1 MQRNRTFAG
10 KLEFFALLAALVV
23 AGFAFSPRAGGQV
36 PNDPNVTDVYN
47 IFLQAPRNLRQNLTR
62 AQKALDDKRYSDAV
76 SELGEILNSPTSDDY
91 FLGPTGN
98 ADAQVSLKSQAQQLL
113 GSMPEKGRQLYELQ
127 SGAEARALLDKGLAA
142 GSVQTLTEV
151 ARRYFHTKAGY
162 EATLLL
168 GRWQL
173 DQGRPLAAALM
184 LKRVADTSAAAAV
197 YDPELSVLLATCW
210 SHARMPDRARETLVA
225 LKQRMP
231 QAKVQLG
238 TGQTP
243 LFSSDAEAL
252 AWLEKIVG
260 AGGAA
265 KAHEATQWV
274 MFRGNEMR
282 NATTSGSL
290 PLLNYRWDFPTVNDP
305 QDEARVK
312 ALTKAQLDR
321 AEPVIPSV
329 QPLAVG
335 ETLLVRTPERLLGVD
350 QKSGKRLWVFPWD
363 DSSYERASRNNPQ
376 IARASLADQ
385 RENELKQRL
394 WEDNCFG
401 QMSSDGEQVF
411 LIDDLGYASVGNHNS
426 SARVFVGPNG
436 RLMRN
441 DSTARPYN
449 KLVALDLKKQ
459 GKLRWIVG
467 GDGGEDDANLAGAFF
482 LGAPLPL
489 EGQLF
494 VLAEFNGEIRLCCL
508 NASTG
513 MLEWKQQVALMEDNQ
528 QIMFDSVRRLAG
540 ASPSYADGV
549 LVCPTS
555 GGAVVAIDR
564 TTRSLL
570 WGYQYNRWDAAQR
583 IPGAFGFQT
592 YRQGTTPTAHWL
604 DSSVTIA
611 DGCVLLTPVES
622 QELHCLDL
630 LTGKARWTAPAATL
644 PRENLLYVAC
654 VHEHRAI
661 LVGKNEVK
669 AISLADGQTAWSLAL
684 DQSGDLPSGR
694 GYYSGRFYFLPTVG
708 KELLKIDLASG
719 KIAIRAKTEIPL
731 GNLVCYQDEL
741 ISQSSELVASFYLS
755 DPLRARIDETLKK
768 NPNDIWALTRRG
780 EILLQEGSPKL
791 ALDALWKA
799 HNLEPANDAT
809 RTMLVKV
816 VLLLLKDDYAAHREM
831 AVKIEQLIDRP
842 EQRRELLRLQA
853 QGLEQE
859 GEAWKAF
866 QAYVAL
872 SQASPES
879 GSKSP
884 EELQRV
890 EQDRSVR
897 MDRWV
902 QGRLQSLY
910 LAADD
915 PLRVQ
920 MNEQIQSRI
929 EPVLSA
935 DDIATLRAFNAHFGF
950 HPLAEQVRLA
960 LAAKLVAA
968 DQPLAAELLAG
979 QLLESREAAIA
990 GGATAVLAQ
999 LYEKSQRN
1007 DLALQYYRELAKRYA
1022 DVLCPGGKTG
1032 RALAERALQSEALQ
1046 QEVALETWPTGRA
1059 IEQKEKPGAD
1069 ANEGGIQQRQ
1079 RVTYSLPVI
1088 QFSGAAPRGMRAGYD
1103 PSNAAVTMRDSFD
1116 RFLVAASLRNSE
1128 TPSRRSYAMPYN
1140 SLSAKANG
1148 HLLVVNMGSELVAV
1162 DGLRAVGPS
1171 FETLLWRQDLVDI
1184 DPNSRTGIYPQ
1195 QRSVSSPLTP
1205 PRTVYYDPT
1214 GRLNFTNG
1222 PITATGICYQ
1232 KGRQMYCADP
1242 LTGETIWQRGMLEPT
1257 SDIFGDD
1264 EMLFVVGPNSDEAL
1278 VLSAVDGRTLGK
1290 RKVPRADRRWATN
1303 GRRVLSWQQ
1312 KGSKLTVRLD
1322 DMAVEP
1328 AGTEL
1333 WSVEVPLGTKG
1344 YLIDGEEVALLKT
1357 DGQLSI
1363 VSLTDGQSRLAAQ
1376 LEPEPSLA
1384 WLQVQRSRDQYI
1396 IVTGGPQIGGG
1407 EILAQPIMNVTSQHA
1422 LMNGRVYAFDRHTGK
1437 SQWPVPAYISQHG
1450 FPTDQ
1455 PAESPL
1461 LLFVRNLN
1469 VQKVNNNNWRAS
1481 VLAID
1486 KRDGRIVLEND
1497 DLNSSAPGNRAGMAN
1512 NCEINADVDEKTVT
1526 LTIYTPQ
1533 VKSLTLKLTD
1543 KPQPP
1548 APPAQ
1553 TGVMS
1558 SLTAGKPPGMV
1569 DGIIGAVIRALAP

>member
-1 MQRNRTFAG
+1 
-10 KLEFFALLAALVV
+10 
-23 AGFAFSPRAGGQV
+23 
-36 PNDPNVTDVYN
+36 
-47 IFLQAPRNLRQNLTR
+47 
-62 AQKALDDKRYSDAV
+62 
-76 SELGEILNSPTSDDY
+76 
-91 FLGPTGN
+91 
-98 ADAQVSLKSQAQQLL
+98 
-113 GSMPEKGRQLYELQ
+113 MPEKGRQLYELQ

-142 GSVQTLTEV
+142 GSVQSLTEV

-162 EATLLL
+162 EATMLL

-173 DQGRPLAAALM
+173 DQGRPLAAALT
-184 LKRVADTSAAAAV
+184 LKRVADTPAAAAA
-197 YDPELSVLLATCW
+197 YDPELAVLLATCW
-210 SHARMPDRARETLVA
+210 SHARMPDRARETLLA

-231 QAKVQLG
+231 NAKVQLG
-238 TGQTP
+238 AEQTS
-243 LFSSDAEAL
+243 LFSSDSEAL

-265 KAHEATQWV
+265 KAQEATQWV

-312 ALTKAQLDR
+312 ALTKTQLDR

-335 ETLLVRTPERLLGVD
+335 DTLLVRTPERLLGVD

-363 DSSYERASRNNPQ
+363 DSSYERATRNNSQ
-376 IARASLADQ
+376 VVRSSLADQ
-385 RENELKQRL
+385 RDSELKQRL

-411 LIDDLGYASVGNHNS
+411 LIDDLGYAPVSNYS
-426 SARVFVGPNG
+426 SNARVFVGPNG

-441 DSTARPYN
+441 DNMARPYN

-508 NASTG
+508 NAATG

-583 IPGAFGFQT
+583 IPGAFGFQS
-592 YRQGTTPTAHWL
+592 YRNKGAPTDHWL
-604 DSSVTIA
+604 DSSATIA

-630 LTGKARWTAPAATL
+630 LTGKARWTAPTATL
-644 PRENLLYVAC
+644 PRANLLYVAC
-654 VHEHRAI
+654 IHDHRAI
-661 LVGKNEVK
+661 LVGKDEVR
-669 AISLADGQTAWSLAL
+669 AIALADGQTAWSLAL
-684 DQSGDLPSGR
+684 DQPGDLPSGR

-708 KELLKIDLASG
+708 KELLKIDLETG

-731 GNLVCYQDEL
+731 GNLVCYRDEL
-741 ISQSSELVASFYLS
+741 ISQSSEFVASFYLS

-780 EILLQEGSPKL
+780 EILLQEGSPQR

-799 HNLEPANDAT
+799 HDLEPANDAT
-809 RTMLVKV
+809 RNMLVKV

-831 AVKIEQLIDRP
+831 AAKIEKLIDRP
-842 EQRRELLRLQA
+842 QQRRELLRLQA

-866 QAYVAL
+866 QAYIAL
-872 SQASPES
+872 SQTPPDSALP
-879 GSKSP
+879 P
-884 EELQRV
+884 EELERV
-890 EQDRSVR
+890 EQERRVR
-897 MDRWV
+897 ADRWV

-920 MNEQIQSRI
+920 MNEQIQTR
-929 EPVLSA
+929 VDQTLAA
-935 DDIATLRAFNAHFGF
+935 DEIASLRAFNAHFGF
-950 HPLAEQVRLA
+950 HPLAAQVRLA

-968 DQPLAAELLAG
+968 DQPLEAELLAG
-979 QLLESREAAIA
+979 QLLESSEAAIA

-999 LYEKSQRN
+999 LYEKNRRN
-1007 DLALQYYRELAKRYA
+1007 DLAVQYYRDLEKRYA
-1022 DVLCPGGKTG
+1022 DVLCPGGETG
-1032 RALAERALQSEALQ
+1032 RALAARALQSDVLQ
-1046 QEVALETWPTGRA
+1046 HEIALETWPTGRTV
-1059 IEQKEKPGAD
+1059 EQTEKPNSE
-1069 ANEGGIQQRQ
+1069 ANEANNPQRQ
-1079 RVTYSLPVI
+1079 RITYPLPLVE
-1088 QFSGAAPRGMRAGYD
+1088 FSGAAPRGMRAGYD
-1103 PSNAAVTMRDSFD
+1103 PSNVAVTMRDSFD
-1116 RFLVAASLRNSE
+1116 RLLVAASLRNTES
-1128 TPSRRSYAMPYN
+1128 PNRRQFSMPYN

-1148 HLLVVNMGSELVAV
+1148 HLLVVNLGSEIVAV
-1162 DGLRAVGPS
+1162 NGLRAVGPS
-1171 FETLLWRQDLVDI
+1171 SEPLLWRQEMVDI
-1184 DPNSRTGIYPQ
+1184 DPNSRTGIFPQ
-1195 QRSVSSPLTP
+1195 QRAVSSPLVG
-1205 PRTVYYDPT
+1205 PRQIYYDPT

-1222 PITATGICYQ
+1222 PLTATGICYQ
-1232 KGRQMYCADP
+1232 KARQVICADP
-1242 LTGETIWQRGMLEPT
+1242 LTGETIWQRGGIEPT
-1257 SDIFGDD
+1257 SEIFGDD

-1278 VLSAVDGRTLGK
+1278 VLSAIDGRTLGK

-1303 GRRVLSWQQ
+1303 GRRVLSWEQ
-1312 KGSKLTVRLD
+1312 KGSSLTVRLA
-1322 DMAVEP
+1322 DM
-1328 AGTEL
+1328 GTEPEGAEL
-1333 WSVEVPLGTKG
+1333 WKVEVPLGTKG
-1344 YLIDGEEVALLKT
+1344 YLIEGEEVALLKT

-1363 VSLTDGQSRLAAQ
+1363 VSLHDGQSRLAAQ
-1376 LEPEPSLA
+1376 LEPEPSLT
-1384 WLQVQRSRDQYI
+1384 WLQVQRSRERYI
-1396 IVTGGPQIGGG
+1396 ILTCGQQIGGS
-1407 EILAQPIMNVTSQHA
+1407 EIMAQPITNMTSTHS
-1422 LMNGRVYAFDRHTGK
+1422 LMNGRAYAFDRHTGK

-1450 FPTDQ
+1450 FPSDQ

-1469 VQKVNNNNWRAS
+1469 TQKTNNNSWRAS

-1486 KRDGRIVLEND
+1486 KRDGRIVVEND
-1497 DLNSSAPGNRAGMAN
+1497 DLNNTSSNRAGMVN
-1512 NCEINADVDEKTVT
+1512 NCEITANAEEKTVT
-1526 LTIYTPQ
+1526 LTVYSPQ
-1533 VKSLTLKLTD
+1533 VRSLTLQLTNN
-1543 KPQPP
+1543 PQPP

-1553 TGVMS
+1553 TGVLS
-1558 SLTAGKPPGMV
+1558 SLTAGKPSGTV
-1569 DGIIGAVIRALAP
+1569 DGIIGAVIRAFAP